1 MLIYI
6 LLKKLWENIPPHV
19 NMCITGA
26 ICVAHRDH
34 QDLLRWCFQ
43 ERDRGTA
50 DCQGQ
55 SPAVSCPTP
64 WPPAAG
70 WQGPYSRLGLGEELA
85 CWLDTRRPAEPGSP
99 LLPRADQG
107 P

>member
-26 ICVAHRDH
+26 ICVAHRDW
-34 QDLLRWCFQ
+34 QDLLCWCFQ
-43 ERDRGTA
+43 EQDGALLAVR
-50 DCQGQ
+50 GQ
-55 SPAVSCPTP
+55 SPAVSWPTP

-70 WQGPYSRLGLGEELA
+70 WRGPYGRMGLG
-85 CWLDTRRPAEPGSP
+85 
-99 LLPRADQG
+99 
-107 P
+107 